1 MLIIHEGDHK
11 GMKFEVATSKYLDSI
26 CEITEQAKAQL
37 RRIGIDQWQ
46 KGYPSR
52 EIWEEDIEI
61 GRSYIFT
68 DEGKVL
74 GAFAYQES
82 PDASYY
88 EIDGKWLTD
97 GAYASMH
104 RVCVADAC
112 KGRGVA
118 GRLFTYGCEK
128 ARESGFPSMRIDT
141 HPGNIPMQKALQ
153 KAGFQQCGTIV
164 LAEGSEKGDLRIAFE
179 KIIKK

>member
-61 GRSYIFT
+61 GRSYILT

-74 GAFAYQES
+74 
-82 PDASYY
+82 
-88 EIDGKWLTD
+88 
-97 GAYASMH
+97 
-104 RVCVADAC
+104 
-112 KGRGVA
+112 
-118 GRLFTYGCEK
+118 
-128 ARESGFPSMRIDT
+128 
-141 HPGNIPMQKALQ
+141 
-153 KAGFQQCGTIV
+153 
-164 LAEGSEKGDLRIAFE
+164 
-179 KIIKK
+179 